1 MIDME
6 QKFAALLG
14 KFFQRNNQKIDPL
27 DIEIYVGGLRE
38 YGLEKAYQ
46 ALIEI
51 AKEDGFQ
58 RIPTVRR
65 IKEAMGVGEISDR
78 DQGVLISGRIWSA
91 ISRYGY
97 MRGTEA
103 REYVGD
109 VGWAVVNMLGG
120 WGPLCENTMIG
131 EQHVFMAQTRDLV
144 QSILIHGKA
153 GDAKVQEMLMP
164 KEQFDAIKFIEET
177 KNNIDQTFFEASKK
191 RGW

>member
-1 MIDME
+1 MIDIE

-27 DIEIYVGGLRE
+27 DIEIYVGGLWE

-51 AKEDGFQ
+51 AKGDGFQ
-58 RIPTVRR
+58 RIPTVKR
-65 IKEAMGVGEISDR
+65 IKETMGVDIEISQR

-103 REYVGD
+103 REYIGD

-120 WGPLCENTMIG
+120 WGPLCENTMID

-153 GDAKVQEMLMP
+153 GDVKVREMLMP
-164 KEQFDAIKFIEET
+164 KEQFDAIKFIEEN
-177 KNNIDQTFFEASKK
+177 KVPF
-191 RGW
+191 